1 MFNFSLNPKVQ
12 AVDSSSLCS
21 YYLQFLLQINEATA
35 VLQETWVPCIPGGCD
50 RNSRGWS
57 LGSDTN

>member
-21 YYLQFLLQINEATA
+21 YYFQFLLQTNEATA
-35 VLQETWVPCIPGGCD
+35 VLQEDLGTLHP
-50 RNSRGWS
+50 RGMGWEQQWMEF
-57 LGSDTN
+57 GH

>member
-12 AVDSSSLCS
+12 AVDSSSLCF

-35 VLQETWVPCIPGGCD
+35 VLQEDLGTLHP
-50 RNSRGWS
+50 RGM
-57 LGSDTN
+57 